1 MVWSLVFFQEEKVQS
16 LKKDLIT
23 KNVFPPSTLYWVD
36 TGLVVGITIFLN
48 TSYNWKAC
56 GKHDTKAGGYF
67 FLCWN
72 IVNNEYI
79 CFIFVYIKSI
89 YTFFYVY
96 I

>member
-1 MVWSLVFFQEEKVQS
+1 MSNGLYFF
-16 LKKDLIT
+16 LIGES
-23 KNVFPPSTLYWVD
+23 VTLYWVD

-56 GKHDTKAGGYF
+56 GKHDTKVGGYF

-89 YTFFYVY
+89 YTFFVY
-96 I
+96 IFKVYNFK